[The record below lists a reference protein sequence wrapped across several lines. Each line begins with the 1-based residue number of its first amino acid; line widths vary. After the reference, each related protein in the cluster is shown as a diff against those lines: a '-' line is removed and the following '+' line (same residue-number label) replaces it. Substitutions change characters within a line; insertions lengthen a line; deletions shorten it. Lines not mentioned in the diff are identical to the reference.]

1 MGVPTG
7 LLAGLLKGLLAR
19 LLKGCRPGAGGA
31 LAMLGSRA
39 GISM

>member
-19 LLKGCRPGAGGA
+19 LRDQEVGAF
-31 LAMLGSRA
+31 LERA
-39 GISM
+39 RAELNL